1 MLRGLGRELHAA
13 GGFREPAIGNVVRRL
28 MCVVREETIAH
39 EAQQQ
44 SQQQQGRTNLSLSS
58 MLWALPQ
65 HVTVHKRTS
74 SSVGKEKLRSESLS
88 SVTSEVGRDTES
100 LPQYFL
106 SSKPELKTNVME
118 AIQEM
123 KDELED
129 LHKIIN
135 EQAPNHVHADEVI
148 LTYARSKTVE
158 LFLKAAAAK
167 KRKFQVIVCE
177 GAPHFGGHSMAK
189 SLAKA
194 GIETT
199 VIHDSAVFAI
209 MARVNKV
216 LLPAHAVLANGGLIA
231 PSGSHLVALAAK
243 HNSVPV
249 VTITGIFKLCPMF
262 PHEGMH

>member
-1 MLRGLGRELHAA
+1 MLLRGLGKELHAA
-13 GGFREPAIGNVVRRL
+13 GGLREPAIGNVVRRL
-28 MCVVREETIAH
+28 MCVVRDETIAH
-39 EAQQQ
+39 EAQAQQQ
-44 SQQQQGRTNLSLSS
+44 SQQQTRTNLSLSS

-65 HVTVHKRTS
+65 HVTVHKR
-74 SSVGKEKLRSESLS
+74 SVGKGKLRSESLS
-88 SVTSEVGRDTES
+88 SISSEARQDTEG

-106 SSKPELKTNVME
+106 STKPEVKTNVME
-118 AIQEM
+118 AIQEI

-129 LHKIIN
+129 LHKTIN

-194 GIETT
+194 GIDTT
-199 VIHDSAVFAI
+199 IIHDSAVFAI

-216 LLPAHAVLANGGLIA
+216 LLPAHAVLANGGL
-231 PSGSHLVALAAK
+231 
-243 HNSVPV
+243 
-249 VTITGIFKLCPMF
+249 
-262 PHEGMH
+262 